1 MINFR
6 GTESAGAQSAQ
17 EGDERKKEEYRQHR
31 APRQR
36 LQGDPKAVKKGD
48 RPQQKNS
55 LGRILQDTGERP
67 LGQTLSH
74 GHEEM

>member
-1 MINFR
+1 M
-6 GTESAGAQSAQ
+6 TETHCRLSKTILFQASRYSSESGQGRFKFSQ
-17 EGDERKKEEYRQHR
+17 EQ
-31 APRQR
+31 
-36 LQGDPKAVKKGD
+36 AVKL
-48 RPQQKNS
+48 RYLHELEY